1 MVEEGGKC
9 ALEEAK
15 EWIDLYFYK
24 YEEHI
29 YLMTKPTKSHFS
41 ILSHWKIWYSV
52 AIAKSWHL
60 TYSDDPLLIWLQKL
74 FTISV
79 VAH

>member
-9 ALEEAK
+9 ALGEAK
-15 EWIDLYFYK
+15 ECIDLYVYK

-41 ILSHWKIWYSV
+41 ILSH
-52 AIAKSWHL
+52 
-60 TYSDDPLLIWLQKL
+60 
-74 FTISV
+74 
-79 VAH
+79 